1 MVDVE
6 AGLAPAAETA
16 KTPTP
21 GESTSKLEPDLEQQ
35 LPQSSSAQAPTSEIQ
50 EVPVTQEVGVIV
62 PPSGII
68 SNITSR
74 PETPVPQT
82 AKAVRFPADQ

>member
-6 AGLAPAAETA
+6 AGLASAAETA
-16 KTPTP
+16 KTPTA
-21 GESTSKLEPDLEQQ
+21 GESSSKLEPDQQ
-35 LPQSSSAQAPTSEIQ
+35 LPQSSSAQAPTSDEIQ

-74 PETPVPQT
+74 PSTPVPQT
-82 AKAVRFPADQ
+82 AKAVRFPVDQ

>member
-6 AGLAPAAETA
+6 AGLASAAETA
-16 KTPTP
+16 KTPTA
-21 GESTSKLEPDLEQQ
+21 GESSSKLEPDQQ